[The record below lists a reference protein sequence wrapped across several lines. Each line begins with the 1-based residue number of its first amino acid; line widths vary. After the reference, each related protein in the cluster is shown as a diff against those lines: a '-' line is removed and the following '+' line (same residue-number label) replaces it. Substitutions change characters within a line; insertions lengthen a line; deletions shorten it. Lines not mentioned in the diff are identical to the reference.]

1 MSNRCAQPI
10 LLCPP
15 FALKQEL
22 DGMGMLT
29 HCPSPFPLGFGLG
42 PTNPTRIDLS

>member
-1 MSNRCAQPI
+1 MSIRYAQPI

-22 DGMGMLT
+22 GGMGMLT
-29 HCPSPFPLGFGLG
+29 HCPSPTPSGFGLG
-42 PTNPTRIDLS
+42 PTNPTRINLA